1 MLKPITILVFP
12 PSSQIHVLPLFWL
25 ALVTTSSLVLT
36 IFSSLHPIFLVTQWL
51 ISLQLF
57 DLETFLIQ
65 CLSIFICLLFYTHS
79 LISVSSKFSRF
90 VAINLL
96 IKHITLR
103 LPELR
108 SIRRNAI
115 PTNTHT
121 IFIFST
127 KSCIIGRKLYQL
139 WHSNRFFSN
148 KSCIEHNIGTSAR
161 QIHNIQLFNLNS
173 VKTCIWHYFTKNHP
187 MRCLFFA

>member
-12 PSSQIHVLPLFWL
+12 PSSPIHVLPLFWL

-36 IFSSLHPIFLVTQWL
+36 ICSSLHPIFLVTQWL

-115 PTNTHT
+115 PTNAHT

-127 KSCIIGRKLYQL
+127 KSCIIGRNLYQL
-139 WHSNRFFSN
+139 WHSNS
-148 KSCIEHNIGTSAR
+148 SSQT
-161 QIHNIQLFNLNS
+161 NL
-173 VKTCIWHYFTKNHP
+173 
-187 MRCLFFA
+187 A